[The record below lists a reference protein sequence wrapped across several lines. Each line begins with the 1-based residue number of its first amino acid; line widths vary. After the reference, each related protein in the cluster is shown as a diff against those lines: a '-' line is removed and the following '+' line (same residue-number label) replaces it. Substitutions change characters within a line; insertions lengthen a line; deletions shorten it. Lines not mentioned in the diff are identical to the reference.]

1 MYSKCV
7 FVLKQDY
14 SSHLSKEKNCLFCP
28 TCFCTLLDSFS
39 GSVIFFYLENFYNTK
54 LQISTEHFNQIVRN
68 SQPHLLYS
76 PSWVPL
82 WIDLDPLTMSITNK
96 PFFLSEFNTV
106 IRSRNASTSIY
117 HSVNREPPLPVY
129 LATTIHNKTKKLSL
143 IEKMSQLGFCISK
156 HRLSDISIFMGNSV
170 IKVVIPTSLMIGMFS
185 TGSVDNIDIEIKSL
199 LASTSLHGTVASIN
213 QHPRDGSLGKLRS
226 VVSRWQWY

>member
-1 MYSKCV
+1 MGTV
-7 FVLKQDY
+7 M
-14 SSHLSKEKNCLFCP
+14 HW
-28 TCFCTLLDSFS
+28 S
-39 GSVIFFYLENFYNTK
+39 GSSDNEYYKQALLSV
-54 LQISTEHFNQIVRN
+54 
-68 SQPHLLYS
+68 SQLL
-76 PSWVPL
+76 
-82 WIDLDPLTMSITNK
+82 
-96 PFFLSEFNTV
+96 EFNTV

-129 LATTIHNKTKKLSL
+129 LATTIHNKTKNLSL